1 MHYTLEYSLPNCT
14 DPEDVIMFHMSRSP
28 SPLPISTSVQTSQGQ
43 NHEGQITPAPQGA
56 DNFHGPM
63 PSGEHRSINFQCSI
77 SATSCGHS
85 RAESNSV
92 VDSMDEES
100 YHEDLED
107 MMIALRDSIPSLRE
121 IPLPKLE
128 LRRTNEKSLDTLNNH
143 GVPRTDSLKSIS
155 STLNDIT
162 VLKETLK
169 YITQLEEQKAELAR
183 QNEALRKNTQLPE

>member
-1 MHYTLEYSLPNCT
+1 
-14 DPEDVIMFHMSRSP
+14 
-28 SPLPISTSVQTSQGQ
+28 
-43 NHEGQITPAPQGA
+43 
-56 DNFHGPM
+56 
-63 PSGEHRSINFQCSI
+63 
-77 SATSCGHS
+77 
-85 RAESNSV
+85 
-92 VDSMDEES
+92 MDEES